1 MLKSNQD
8 KFRWVGGS
16 NKKNGINVNPTN
28 LKIKQVKNV
37 NPNSTSKQNGSIQT
51 LNYQVD
57 SGGVVG
63 SDNPKK
69 FIYLF
74 I

>member
-63 SDNPKK
+63 SDNPKN